1 MSDYEKEINRF
12 YNTGYTFFLNKTDAN
27 KVINRLKKNTFNVY
41 KPNNYSEKVI
51 IYNKIPDIILL
62 EIEIKEIIRH
72 QDILGSLMNL
82 GIDDSLFGDI
92 IVYNNKYYFYTFRYM
107 LDYFNLEFRKI
118 KHSYINLVLRDL
130 DLLKEYEPDFID
142 IKVITKSL
150 RIDSVIA
157 KVIHTNREDVK
168 KIIKDK
174 MVIYNDE
181 ILKDYDK
188 LLKIDDTFSVRKI
201 GKFKFDKI
209 ISNTKKDNLIINIKK
224 YN

>member
-1 MSDYEKEINRF
+1 MSEFEKEINRF
-12 YNTGYTFFLNKTDAN
+12 YNNGYTFFLNKSDTN
-27 KVINRLKKNTFNVY
+27 NVINRLKKNSFSVY
-41 KPNNYSEKVI
+41 KPNNYSEKII
-51 IYNKIPDIILL
+51 IYSKIPDVILL
-62 EIEIKEIIRH
+62 EIEIKEKIRH

-92 IVYNNKYYFYTFRYM
+92 IIYNNHYYFYTFRYM

-118 KHSYINLVLRDL
+118 KHSYINLIERDL
-130 DLLKEYEPDFID
+130 DYLKDYEPLFID

-188 LLKIDDTFSVRKI
+188 VLKINDTFSIRKI
-201 GKFKFDKI
+201 GKFKFDKV

-224 YN
+224 YM

>member
-1 MSDYEKEINRF
+1 MNDFEKEINRF
-12 YNTGYTFFLNKTDAN
+12 YNTGYTFFLNKSETN
-27 KVINRLKKNTFNVY
+27 NVINRLKKNSFSIY

-51 IYNKIPDIILL
+51 IYSKIPDIILL
-62 EIEIKEIIRH
+62 EIEIKEKIRH

-92 IVYNNKYYFYTFRYM
+92 IIHNDHYYFYTFRYM

-118 KHSYINLVLRDL
+118 KHSYINLIERDL
-130 DLLKEYEPDFID
+130 NLLNDYEPDFID

-157 KVIHTNREDVK
+157 KVIHTNRDDVK
-168 KIIKDK
+168 KLIKDK

-188 LLKIDDTFSVRKI
+188 LLKTNDTFSVRKI
-201 GKFKFDKI
+201 GKFKFDNI

>member
-1 MSDYEKEINRF
+1 MENYEKEINRF
-12 YNTGYTFFLNKTDAN
+12 YNNGYTFFLNKSDFN
-27 KVINRLKKNTFNVY
+27 KITNRLKKNSFNIY

-51 IYNKIPDIILL
+51 VYRDIPDIILL
-62 EIEIKEIIRH
+62 EIEIRENIRH

-82 GIDDSLFGDI
+82 GIDDGLFGDI
-92 IVYNNKYYFYTFRYM
+92 IIFNNKYYFYTFRYM
-107 LDYFNLEFRKI
+107 LDYFKLELKKI
-118 KHSYINLVLRDL
+118 KHSYINLIERDL
-130 DLLKEYEPDFID
+130 DLLNDYEPDFLD

-157 KVIHTNREDVK
+157 KIIHTNRDDVK

-181 ILKDYDK
+181 ILKDFDK
-188 LLKIDDTFSVRKI
+188 VLKIGDTFSVRKI
-201 GKFKFDKI
+201 GKFKFDSI
-209 ISNTKKDNLIINIKK
+209 ISSTKKDNFIINIKK

>member
-27 KVINRLKKNTFNVY
+27 KVINRLKKNTFNIF

-62 EIEIKEIIRH
+62 EIEIKETIRH

-130 DLLKEYEPDFID
+130 DLLKDYEPDFID

-174 MVIYNDE
+174 TVIYNDE
-181 ILKDYDK
+181 ILKEYDK

>member
-1 MSDYEKEINRF
+1 MSEFEKEINRF
-12 YNTGYTFFLNKTDAN
+12 YNNGYTFFLNKSDTN
-27 KVINRLKKNTFNVY
+27 NVINRLKKNSFSVY

-51 IYNKIPDIILL
+51 IYSKIPDIILL
-62 EIEIKEIIRH
+62 EIEIKEKIRH

-92 IVYNNKYYFYTFRYM
+92 IIYNNHYYFYTFRYM

-118 KHSYINLVLRDL
+118 KHSYINLIERDL
-130 DLLKEYEPDFID
+130 DYLNDYEPLFID

-150 RIDSVIA
+150 RIDCVIA

-188 LLKIDDTFSVRKI
+188 VLKINDTFSIRKI
-201 GKFKFDKI
+201 GKFKFDNI
-209 ISNTKKDNLIINIKK
+209 ISSTKKDNLIINIKK
-224 YN
+224 YM

>member
-1 MSDYEKEINRF
+1 MSEFEKEINRF
-12 YNTGYTFFLNKTDAN
+12 YNNGYTFFLNKSDTN
-27 KVINRLKKNTFNVY
+27 NVINRLKKNSFSVY
-41 KPNNYSEKVI
+41 KPNNYSEKII
-51 IYNKIPDIILL
+51 IYSKIPDVILL
-62 EIEIKEIIRH
+62 EIEIKEKIRH

-92 IVYNNKYYFYTFRYM
+92 IIYNNHYYFYTFRYM

-118 KHSYINLVLRDL
+118 KHSYINLIERDL
-130 DLLKEYEPDFID
+130 DYLKDYEPLFID

-188 LLKIDDTFSVRKI
+188 VLKINDTFSIRKI
-201 GKFKFDKI
+201 GKFKFDKV

>member
-1 MSDYEKEINRF
+1 MSEFEKEINRF
-12 YNTGYTFFLNKTDAN
+12 YNNGYTFFLNKSDTN
-27 KVINRLKKNTFNVY
+27 NVINRLKKNSFSVY
-41 KPNNYSEKVI
+41 KPNHYSEKVI
-51 IYNKIPDIILL
+51 IYSKIPDVILL
-62 EIEIKEIIRH
+62 EIEIKEKIRH

-92 IVYNNKYYFYTFRYM
+92 IIYNNHYYFYTFRYM

-118 KHSYINLVLRDL
+118 KHSYINLIERDL
-130 DLLKEYEPDFID
+130 DYLKDYEPLFID

-188 LLKIDDTFSVRKI
+188 VLKINDTFSIRKI
-201 GKFKFDKI
+201 GKFKFDKV

-224 YN
+224 YM

>member
-27 KVINRLKKNTFNVY
+27 KVINRLKKNSFSIY